1 MGVRATVRGSRLI
14 VDQATDLAEGTVLN
28 LVADDEG
35 DELDSEERQALDNAI
50 SRSLDQASKNLT
62 APADAI
68 LGKLRA
74 RRRG

>member
-1 MGVRATVRGSRLI
+1 M
-14 VDQATDLAEGTVLN
+14 DQATDLPEGTVLN

-35 DELDSEERQALDNAI
+35 DELYSDERQALDKAI
-50 SRSLDQASKNLT
+50 SRSLEQASQDLT

-68 LGKLRA
+68 LRKLRA